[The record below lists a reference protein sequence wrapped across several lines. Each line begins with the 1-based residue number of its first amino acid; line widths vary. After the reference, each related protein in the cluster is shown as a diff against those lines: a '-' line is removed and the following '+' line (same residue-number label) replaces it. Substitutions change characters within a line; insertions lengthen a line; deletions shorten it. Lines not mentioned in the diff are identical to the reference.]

1 MLRRGVVWRR
11 AARRRRSYRHE
22 VDEETQR
29 RIRQPAQS
37 DTAVVTCALC
47 GTSADGEAAPPAWIC
62 SVENG
67 RHQYFCE
74 ECARTHIRAI
84 ESRLDSAWW

>member
-1 MLRRGVVWRR
+1 M
-11 AARRRRSYRHE
+11 
-22 VDEETQR
+22 DEETHHRIQQPVQR
-29 RIRQPAQS
+29 AA
-37 DTAVVTCALC
+37 AVVVCALC
-47 GTSADGEAAPPAWIC
+47 GTSADSEGAPPTWIC

>member
-1 MLRRGVVWRR
+1 M
-11 AARRRRSYRHE
+11 
-22 VDEETQR
+22 DEETQR
-29 RIRQPAQS
+29 RIQQPAQS
-37 DTAVVTCALC
+37 DAAVVACALC
-47 GTSADGEAAPPAWIC
+47 GTSAEGETAPPTWIC

>member
-1 MLRRGVVWRR
+1 MN
-11 AARRRRSYRHE
+11 
-22 VDEETQR
+22 EETHHWVQQSPR
-29 RIRQPAQS
+29 RDA
-37 DTAVVTCALC
+37 AVVACALC
-47 GTSADGEAAPPAWIC
+47 GTSAGSGTAPPTWLC

-67 RHQYFCE
+67 SRQYFCE

>member
-1 MLRRGVVWRR
+1 M
-11 AARRRRSYRHE
+11 
-22 VDEETQR
+22 DEETHHRNQ
-29 RIRQPAQS
+29 QPAHR
-37 DTAVVTCALC
+37 DADVVVCALC
-47 GTSADGEAAPPAWIC
+47 GTSADSESAPPTWIC

>member
-1 MLRRGVVWRR
+1 M
-11 AARRRRSYRHE
+11 
-22 VDEETQR
+22 DEETQHR
-29 RIRQPAQS
+29 TRQPARS
-37 DTAVVTCALC
+37 DAAIVACALC
-47 GTSADGEAAPPAWIC
+47 GTAADSEAAPPTWIC

-67 RHQYFCE
+67 RHQYLCE

>member
-1 MLRRGVVWRR
+1 MN
-11 AARRRRSYRHE
+11 
-22 VDEETQR
+22 EETHHWIQQPPR
-29 RIRQPAQS
+29 RDA
-37 DTAVVTCALC
+37 AVVECALC
-47 GTSADGEAAPPAWIC
+47 GTSAGSGTAPPTWLC

-67 RHQYFCE
+67 SRQYFCE

>member
-1 MLRRGVVWRR
+1 MN
-11 AARRRRSYRHE
+11 
-22 VDEETQR
+22 EETHHRIQQPPQR
-29 RIRQPAQS
+29 DA
-37 DTAVVTCALC
+37 AVVACALC
-47 GTSADGEAAPPAWIC
+47 GTSADSETAPPTWIC

-67 RHQYFCE
+67 RRQYFCE